1 MHAGRILLDTYVPQA
16 QQWCWR
22 RDWHVKWE
30 SAWTLLWKFSYLNQ
44 VAGRDLASLIISRTC
59 GKRSAILAKPQV
71 DLRDGTVFDLA
82 ILSNLL
88 RVEQSAVRNAFLY
101 NVAPGSVLRSTE
113 FLRWCE
119 PCMTAG
125 FHTPLFQISSTRVC
139 PLHSQPLVDRCPRC
153 QQKIPYTLTT
163 GYGKE
168 PFVCPH
174 CVRKM
179 MPTMEEDRP
188 KILRLRPGEAALF
201 GAALQQY
208 QMDDVN
214 IVNVDDARRLHK
226 RVANFGITAAR
237 YYEWVTESGY
247 LGFLAQVLRNEAP
260 GVRITLSGT
269 QFEKEKVVKHECGC
283 CMPHETLDDDGMLEP
298 GDLDSV
304 GDSKQHP
311 SEADVCL
318 AGLFDTYKGIRRR
331 LWRSLL
337 KKHQRCIRSAA
348 AHLAWNVTGGVTI
361 KFCPYA
367 MAYLRWR
374 MFWEGSSTPRY
385 LYAPPA
391 KEMYGIIGWY
401 LAHACMSPDH
411 WFTTTKAWIARH
423 LFAAAALDSFELMM
437 RWARAGNAKAKLCW
451 NHPISPLDYSSLWAV
466 AGRDR
471 HDRPAVVYVKRPVAE
486 RISLEPYSTSS
497 DHWRSHQRQ
506 ITQLTR

>member
-1 MHAGRILLDTYVPQA
+1 
-16 QQWCWR
+16 
-22 RDWHVKWE
+22 
-30 SAWTLLWKFSYLNQ
+30 
-44 VAGRDLASLIISRTC
+44 
-59 GKRSAILAKPQV
+59 
-71 DLRDGTVFDLA
+71 
-82 ILSNLL
+82 
-88 RVEQSAVRNAFLY
+88 
-101 NVAPGSVLRSTE
+101 
-113 FLRWCE
+113 
-119 PCMTAG
+119 
-125 FHTPLFQISSTRVC
+125 
-139 PLHSQPLVDRCPRC
+139 
-153 QQKIPYTLTT
+153 
-163 GYGKE
+163 
-168 PFVCPH
+168 
-174 CVRKM
+174 M